1 MKITGHSK
9 LLEVLKE
16 YPTLEEKIIDI
27 APPFKNL
34 QNPVLRRT
42 VGQLA
47 TLEKVAQIGKL
58 DVIELVN
65 TLRREIGQPEIQADA
80 KIDISIPEKSASD
93 PDWITGEPQYIL
105 NGTEMLQ
112 RGEVPL
118 HHVSELLGTL
128 SKDGFILLLTDFEPT
143 PIIDAM
149 RKRDRNVYHKVHP
162 NNGDQHLTFIQ

>member
-1 MKITGHSK
+1 MEITSHSK
-9 LLEVLKE
+9 LLDVLKE
-16 YPTLEEKIIDI
+16 YPSLEEKIINI

-47 TLEKVAQIGKL
+47 TLEKVAQIGNL

-65 TLRREIGQPEIQADA
+65 TLRKEVGQPEIRADA
-80 KIDISIPEKSASD
+80 KIEISIPEKTASD
-93 PDWITGEPQYIL
+93 PDWIAGEPKYIL

-128 SKDGFILLLTDFEPT
+128 SQDSFILLITDFKPT

-149 RKRDRNVYHKVHP
+149 RKRDRGVYHKVHP
-162 NNGDQHLTFIQ
+162 NQETQHLTFIR

>member
-1 MKITGHSK
+1 MEITGRSK
-9 LLEVLKE
+9 LFDVLKE
-16 YPTLEEKIIDI
+16 YPSLEEKIVNI
-27 APPFKNL
+27 APAFKNL

-47 TLEKVAQIGKL
+47 TLEKVAQIGNL

-65 TLRREIGQPEIQADA
+65 LLRKEVGQPEIQADA
-80 KIDISIPEKSASD
+80 KAEFSIPEKSAED
-93 PDWITGEPQYIL
+93 PDWIAGEPQYII

-118 HHVSELLGTL
+118 HRVSELLGTL
-128 SKDGFILLLTDFEPT
+128 SQDGFILLLTDFEPT

-149 RKRDRNVYHKVHP
+149 RKRDRIVHHKVHL
-162 NNGDQHLTFIQ
+162 NYSDQHLTFIR

>member
-1 MKITGHSK
+1 MEITSHSK
-9 LLEVLKE
+9 LFDILRE
-16 YPTLEEKIIDI
+16 YPSLEEKIINI

-47 TLEKVAQIGKL
+47 TLEKVAQIGNL

-65 TLRREIGQPEIQADA
+65 ILRKEVGQPEIHADA
-80 KIDISIPEKSASD
+80 KTEISIPEKTASD
-93 PDWITGEPQYIL
+93 PDWITGEPQYIV

-118 HHVSELLGTL
+118 QHINELLGTL
-128 SKDGFILLLTDFEPT
+128 PKDGFILLLTDFEPT
-143 PIIDAM
+143 PIIDTM
-149 RKRDRNVYHKVHP
+149 RKRDRIVYHKVHP
-162 NNGDQHLTFIQ
+162 NQETQHLTFIR